1 MTINPLVLETPD
13 ARKLSAR
20 GAYSGGALVM
30 IALRSGFLIA
40 LLGIALASPGFLS
53 TANLLALI
61 TTASFVGCVAVGMT
75 LITVSGNIVSFS
87 LGATVSATTLV
98 FVAGLL
104 SWGILPAI
112 ILSLI
117 FGLMVAAVQGF
128 IIGWLGANP
137 IVVSIAAFA
146 LLIGVAPWTTGGNS
160 LFIPAGSGQEL
171 LRGKVIGV
179 PIESVLLIV
188 VAILGQCL
196 LSFTTFGR
204 NLLMVGSSRRAAE
217 AAGVRVWRTIT
228 GAYLWAGLFAAVP
241 GILLAARYSKGNM
254 DYGATFDYDA
264 ITAVIVGGT
273 AIEGGRGSVVRTII
287 GVFIIEIARV
297 ILLLNGFRQEWQY
310 LISGVI
316 ILSVILLQTTVARK

>member
-1 MTINPLVLETPD
+1 MTINPLVLETPN
-13 ARKLSAR
+13 APKLSAL
-20 GAYSGGALVM
+20 GAHSRGALVM

-40 LLGIALASPGFLS
+40 LFGIAMASPGFLS
-53 TANLLALI
+53 AANLLALM

-98 FVAGLL
+98 FVAALL
-104 SWGILPAI
+104 SWGIVPAI

-117 FGLMVAAVQGF
+117 FGLIVAAAQGF

-171 LRGKVIGV
+171 LRGKVIGAPV
-179 PIESVLLIV
+179 ESVLLIV

-204 NLLMVGSSRRAAE
+204 NLLMVGCSRRAAE

-241 GILLAARYSKGNM
+241 GMLLAARYSKGNM